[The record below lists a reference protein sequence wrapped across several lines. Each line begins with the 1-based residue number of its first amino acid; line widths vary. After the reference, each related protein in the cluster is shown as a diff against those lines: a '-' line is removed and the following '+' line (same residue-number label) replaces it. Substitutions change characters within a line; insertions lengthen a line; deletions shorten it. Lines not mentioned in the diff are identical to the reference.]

1 MLSATPQT
9 LSTLSSVLGF
19 DVIEYW
25 TPDENNELRCLHYFL
40 SDSVKQV
47 VKRIFPEETAFSPA
61 LSDPWRINSLQVII
75 ILFSSFYFL
84 LFLFL
89 FFLFYSYFLIYYN
102 I

>member
-1 MLSATPQT
+1 MMTATPQT

-47 VKRIFPEETAFSPA
+47 VKRIFPEESAFSPA
-61 LSDPWRINSLQVII
+61 LTESWRLNSLQV
-75 ILFSSFYFL
+75 S
-84 LFLFL
+84 LFLES
-89 FFLFYSYFLIYYN
+89 FFLIDVSFILVM
-102 I
+102 

>member
-1 MLSATPQT
+1 MLTATPQT

-47 VKRIFPEETAFSPA
+47 IKRIFADESAFSPA
-61 LSDPWRINSLQVII
+61 IADSWRSNSLRVFII
-75 ILFSSFYFL
+75 SFDDLNNFL
-84 LFLFL
+84 AL
-89 FFLFYSYFLIYYN
+89 
-102 I
+102 

>member
-1 MLSATPQT
+1 MMTATPQT

-47 VKRIFPEETAFSPA
+47 VKRIFPEESVFSPA
-61 LSDPWRINSLQVII
+61 LTESWRANSIQVFMS
-75 ILFSSFYFL
+75 LFL
-84 LFLFL
+84 LFDKV
-89 FFLFYSYFLIYYN
+89 
-102 I
+102 